1 MDSQDTQFLTN
12 LKKQLRILAT
22 CYESLSSRSSKL
34 MQNKRQDPIRDK
46 IYNQLVEKSEKCIQS
61 IVNANS
67 KIAKLDVN
75 IPDKLVMNL
84 GDVERQSQL
93 YQDSIFQHCT
103 TEAQY
108 GKVVTESF
116 QQYAKELEEQL
127 DFVFKEVQIFD
138 K

>member
-1 MDSQDTQFLTN
+1 MDSQDTQFLAN

-34 MQNKRQDPIRDK
+34 VHNKRQNPVRDK
-46 IYNQLVEKSEKCIQS
+46 IFNQLVEKSEKCVQS
-61 IVNANS
+61 IVNANT

-93 YQDSIFQHCT
+93 YQDSIFQHCIS
-103 TEAQY
+103 EAQY
-108 GKVVTESF
+108 GQVVTQSF
-116 QQYAKELEEQL
+116 QDYVKELEDQL
-127 DFVFKEVQIFD
+127 KFLFKDVGILKQ
-138 K
+138 